1 MNAELVGRDAGV
13 LVMGKHSGRNAFR
26 KTLTDLGYP
35 ELDDDTVNRLFRQFK
50 DLCDRKR
57 HVTSDDI
64 VALVDTE
71 TTRVPATY
79 TLESVQFQ
87 TGSGL
92 IPVATVR
99 LVTDTA
105 PSKEPPPG
113 MVPVLPCTRARD
125 PTTQGR

>member
-1 MNAELVGRDAGV
+1 MSIAIPHSVPTIYHAHLVPLIEQNTKDTYEIKNPPLVGRDAGV
-13 LVMGKHSGRNAFR
+13 LVIAKPSGRNAFR
-26 KTLTDLGYP
+26 KTLTHLGYP

-87 TGSGL
+87 SGSGL
-92 IPVATVR
+92 IP
-99 LVTDTA
+99 
-105 PSKEPPPG
+105 E
-113 MVPVLPCTRARD
+113 
-125 PTTQGR
+125 